1 MQASTVVAL
10 KIHSF
15 DARIGLLRS
24 VSYSDTQGKSIFNAD
39 PFLFILRTSSVQASF
54 LSTWCVLP
62 LAFLRRC

>member
-24 VSYSDTQGKSIFNAD
+24 VSYSDTQGKSILLNAN
-39 PFLFILRTSSVQASF
+39 PFHYF
-54 LSTWCVLP
+54 
-62 LAFLRRC
+62 